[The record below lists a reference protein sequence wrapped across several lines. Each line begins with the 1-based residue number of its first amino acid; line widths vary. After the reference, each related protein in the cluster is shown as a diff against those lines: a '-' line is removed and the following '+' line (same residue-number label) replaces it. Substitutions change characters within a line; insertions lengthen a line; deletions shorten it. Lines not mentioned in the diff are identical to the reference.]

1 MNIWDILLLA
11 AIGTALFLAVR
22 ALIRRK
28 SCGCTGCESCNRC
41 AHCRKNE
48 RKQKPKSQKSKKGST
63 LSACFPFF
71 CTTKRLY
78 TYCVV
83 PPVILHIFHRVF
95 PK

>member
-11 AIGTALFLAVR
+11 AVGTALFLAVR

-28 SCGCTGCESCNRC
+28 SCGCTGCKSCNRC

-48 RKQKPKSQKSKKGST
+48 RKQKGKHAVCL
-63 LSACFPFF
+63 LSFF

>member
-22 ALIRRK
+22 ALTRHK
-28 SCGCTGCESCNRC
+28 SCGCTGCESCTAAPIAEKTNAIKNRN
-41 AHCRKNE
+41 HK
-48 RKQKPKSQKSKKGST
+48 KQRGKHAVCL
-63 LSACFPFF
+63 LSFF

>member
-11 AIGTALFLAVR
+11 AIGTALFFAVR

-41 AHCRKNE
+41 AHCQKNE
-48 RKQKPKSQKSKKGST
+48 HKQKRKHAVCL
-63 LSACFPFF
+63 LSFF

>member
-11 AIGTALFLAVR
+11 AVGTALFLAVR

-28 SCGCTGCESCNRC
+28 NCGCTGCESCNRC
-41 AHCRKNE
+41 A
-48 RKQKPKSQKSKKGST
+48 T

-78 TYCVV
+78 AYCVV
-83 PPVILHIFHRVF
+83 LPVILHIFHRVF